1 MSVPDTA
8 ITPTTNYVASPTAHN
23 ANNVLFATLILLVT
37 CWICFPANNRLGLK
51 AVCVFVCTGGL
62 FCFARSNPCP
72 SAILVSCVIFV
83 LIAREWLI
91 DNNVSIVSI
100 AAPYAEYIQSNI
112 IYLSVEC
119 FGPHLLQ
126 TDGIVKIHIF
136 PVNGGDIV
144 ACTFICFIFFGALRG
159 SLHECYRILF
169 STQCDI
175 RCRTCDT
182 HSSNFI
188 TLKWAFYSV

>member
-144 ACTFICFIFFGALRG
+144 ACTFICFIFLVRFGVR
-159 SLHECYRILF
+159 F
-169 STQCDI
+169 M
-175 RCRTCDT
+175 
-182 HSSNFI
+182 
-188 TLKWAFYSV
+188 SVLSDFVLYAMRHPMPHMWHTFE